1 MKHLLFLLPLIILFS
16 CNGQSNQTLEAKVFS
31 AKIQA
36 ENNPVILDV
45 RTPEEFSGGY
55 IAGAI
60 NIDYNSDDFSKK
72 VNKLN
77 KEETVYIYCLSGG
90 RSGNGAKEMRE
101 SGFKNVVELKGG
113 ILKWKAAGLALTP
126 GNAGAKP
133 SMSMEDF
140 KKLTTDTVPVLVDFS
155 APWCG
160 PCRKMLRM
168 LAELSKEQQGKM
180 KLVTINIDEHTQLT
194 EQLGVTE
201 IPVFVVYKNGVETA
215 RIKGLQT
222 KEELLKI
229 LF

>member
-16 CNGQSNQTLEAKVFS
+16 CNGQSNQTLDAKAFS

-36 ENNPVILDV
+36 ENNPAILDV

-55 IAGAI
+55 ISGAI
-60 NIDYNSDDFSKK
+60 NINYNSDEFNKK
-72 VNKLN
+72 VGKLN
-77 KEETVYIYCLSGG
+77 KDETIYIYCLAGS
-90 RSGNGAKEMRE
+90 RSADAAKEMRE
-101 SGFKNVVELKGG
+101 SGFKNVMELKGG
-113 ILKWKAAGLALTP
+113 ILKWKAAGLNVTP
-126 GNAGAKP
+126 ATNGAKI
-133 SMSMEDF
+133 SMSMEEF

-160 PCRKMLRM
+160 PCRKMLPM
-168 LAELSKEQQGKM
+168 LAELTKEQQSKM

-215 RIKGLQT
+215 RKSGLQT
-222 KEELLKI
+222 KEGLLKI